1 MLPGRGRTEGRHIV
15 EDWVRW
21 HRAYDDP
28 DSSLARRLVV
38 VRRRIAEA
46 LDALG
51 SRAQRILSLCAGDG
65 RDLLPVLALRPLAAR
80 PPDGRPG
87 AVLVEN
93 DPTLAAQARS
103 RARAHGLTNVRI
115 LVGDASIPA
124 AFAEAIPADLLL
136 LCGIFGNISRQDIE
150 TTARAVPS
158 LLAPGGHVIWTCGAA
173 DPDLRPA
180 IRRLFSDL
188 GLEETSFDG
197 HPENFGV
204 GAGRL
209 PDPGRTNNT
218 TTAPAP
224 ADDGPLPDRL
234 FTFLR

>member
-1 MLPGRGRTEGRHIV
+1 M

-21 HRAYDDP
+21 HEAYDDP

-93 DPTLAAQARS
+93 DPTLAAQAQR
-103 RARAHGLTNVRI
+103 RARTHGLANVRV
-115 LVGDASIPA
+115 LVGDASNPG
-124 AFAEAIPADLLL
+124 AFADALPADLLL
-136 LCGIFGNISRQDIE
+136 LCGIFGNISRPDIE
-150 TTARAVPS
+150 ATVGAVPA
-158 LLAPGGHVIWTCGAA
+158 LLAPGRHVIWTCGAA

-180 IRRLFSDL
+180 IRRLFTDA
-188 GLEETSFDG
+188 GLDETSFDG
-197 HPENFGV
+197 HPEHFGV
-204 GAGRL
+204 GAAHL
-209 PDPGRTNNT
+209 PDTSPTVSS
-218 TTAPAP
+218 
-224 ADDGPLPDRL
+224 PLPDRL

>member
-1 MLPGRGRTEGRHIV
+1 MPAGSARHDPGDAGMLPLV

-38 VRRRIAEA
+38 VRQRIAEA

-65 RDLLPVLALRPLAAR
+65 RDLLPVLALRPA
-80 PPDGRPG
+80 DGRPG
-87 AVLVEN
+87 AVLVEK
-93 DPTLAAQARS
+93 DPTLAAQARR
-103 RARAHGLTNVRI
+103 RARTHGLANVRI
-115 LVGDASIPA
+115 LVGDAGVPGG
-124 AFAEAIPADLLL
+124 FADALPADLLL

-150 TTARAVPS
+150 TTVGAVPA
-158 LLAPGGHVIWTCGAA
+158 LLAPGGHVIWTRGAA

-180 IRRLFSDL
+180 IRRLFTDL
-188 GLEETSFDG
+188 GLDETSFDG
-197 HPENFGV
+197 HPEEFGV
-204 GAGRL
+204 GAAHL
-209 PDPGRTNNT
+209 PDPSPTP
-218 TTAPAP
+218 TAG
-224 ADDGPLPDRL
+224 GPLPSRL